1 MYEVITL
8 VMFFFSV
15 IPKVM
20 YTNKPR
26 KFYLAPCRNQFAA
39 TPKLCMFSFGFMNFF
54 RPDTSDIF
62 THRVILY
69 MTHNQT
75 SSWSLF
81 NSCICDQNRL
91 FCFL

>member
-39 TPKLCMFSFGFMNFF
+39 MPKLCMFSFGFMNFF
-54 RPDTSDIF
+54 DL
-62 THRVILY
+62 THQIHLHIESY
-69 MTHNQT
+69 Y
-75 SSWSLF
+75 
-81 NSCICDQNRL
+81 I
-91 FCFL
+91 